1 MQTIFATFEDG
12 MLKPSQPLNLPAH
25 AELRVTIEVLNPTPL
40 TAGKLNSFLQNL
52 PSLGDDAEDF
62 ARDVRAIRAEFP
74 EETNPWD

>member
-12 MLKPSQPLNLPAH
+12 MLKPTQPLNLPAH
-25 AELRVTIEVLNPTPL
+25 AELRVTIEVLNSTPL
-40 TAGKLNSFLQNL
+40 TVGKLNSFLQSL

-62 ARDVRAIRAEFP
+62 ARDVRSIRAELP